1 VFVGAGVLVGCAVGV
16 AVGSA
21 VSVGAGV
28 ADGSGDGSAV
38 GSAIARVIT
47 GVGISP
53 STISGLVKQAV
64 SRRCKPKVK
73 TKPSRFLLFI
83 IILQEREA

>member
-21 VSVGAGV
+21 VSVGASV
-28 ADGSGDGSAV
+28 AVGSDEGSGD

-53 STISGLVKQAV
+53 STISGLAKQAV

-73 TKPSRFLLFI
+73 IKPSRFLFFM
-83 IILQEREA
+83 IILH